1 MPLERSLLLIL
12 LFLLNDTPSNA
23 QSLVQSIHKDTTIFT
38 GNYYHSAVINYRDGK
53 FGLKNENARPGRRFW
68 RSQRLIG
75 GTEILGMGLLMALPK
90 SITKWD
96 DDYLKKAKHNIRETW
111 TKPPVWDKDGFA
123 MNYVAHPL
131 VGSYYY
137 NAMRSQGSKRFPA
150 FLFSTA
156 QSVLW
161 EYCIEGVA
169 ERPSTQDLLIT
180 STAGALIGEAVHRST
195 LRMSRDGFT
204 TLEKIIVTII
214 NPLFVLNNK
223 LSYRLNEPRA
233 GTIYSLHK

>member
-1 MPLERSLLLIL
+1 MPLER
-12 LFLLNDTPSNA
+12 LFLLII
-23 QSLVQSIHKDTTIFT
+23 LLLLKDTASAQPSVKDTIIST
-38 GNYYHSAVINYRDGK
+38 VSNYSYTALNYRDGK
-53 FGLKNENARPGRRFW
+53 FGLRNENARPARRFW
-68 RSQRLIG
+68 RSEMLIG
-75 GTEILGMGLLMALPK
+75 STELVGMGLLMVLPR
-90 SITKWD
+90 SVTRWD
-96 DDYLKKAKHNIRETW
+96 DNYLTKAKHNLRETW
-111 TKPPVWDKDGFA
+111 TKPPVWDKDGFI

-137 NAMRSQGSKRFPA
+137 NAMRSQGSKRWSA
-150 FLFSTA
+150 FLFSTV

-180 STAGALIGEAVHRST
+180 STTGALLGEAVHRST

-223 LSYRLNEPRA
+223 LNYRLNDA
-233 GTIYSLHK
+233 GTGTIYSLHK